1 MPIYGADTGAVADE
15 DLAGPRIRSA
25 NKEERE
31 KMKKLRRRGTRG
43 AAIVA
48 ALAAIAALTV
58 AGAALAAAGGPPK
71 VVTAGNLRLTFGGG
85 FSPKAL
91 SRKTPTPIKLTAEGK
106 IATLDGTHPPALK
119 EFVVETDKN
128 GSVSVKGFP
137 KCTAGKL
144 QARDTKAAEAACKSA
159 LIGTGQTTV
168 QVQFPEQAPVPVTSK
183 LLVFNG
189 GESGGVTTF
198 YIHAYFTAPVTG
210 AIVTTVKIKKVHKGR
225 YGYESIASI
234 PKIANGAGSVTSF
247 NLSIFKKYT
256 YKGKKVSVLSA
267 KCTDGKLEAQGEAIF
282 SDGTK
287 AKAAI
292 VRTCTP
298 KG

>member
-1 MPIYGADTGAVADE
+1 MRQV
-15 DLAGPRIRSA
+15 
-25 NKEERE
+25 
-31 KMKKLRRRGTRG
+31 RRGKLG
-43 AAIVA
+43 ILLGSVGLVVALVIVA
-48 ALAAIAALTV
+48 N
-58 AGAALAAAGGPPK
+58 AAAEKPE
-71 VVTAGNLRLTFGGG
+71 VVQAGNLKMTFNGG
-85 FSPKAL
+85 FTPKAL
-91 SRKTPTPIKLTAEGK
+91 SKKTPTPIKLNVSGK
-106 IATLDGTHPPALK
+106 IATLDGTQPPALK

-128 GSVSVKGFP
+128 GSVNVKGFP
-137 KCTAGKL
+137 TCSAGKL

-159 LIGTGQTTV
+159 LIGTGTTDV
-168 QVQFPEQAPVPVTSK
+168 EVQFPEQKPVPVTSK

-198 YIHAYFTAPVTG
+198 YIHAYFSAPVTG

-247 NLSIFKKYT
+247 SLSIFKKYT

-267 KCTDGKLEAQGEAIF
+267 KCTDGKLEARGEALF

-287 AKAAI
+287 AKAGV